1 VVIVLAAIDL
11 RRLDRLDEFE
21 LCGWR
26 TKRLTIFWTD
36 ATLRT
41 VVIKSTARAGKHPWN
56 PKEPKMIARKQL
68 LTIALILGGLGLIG
82 VFAISTNTSG
92 IIFLPR

>member
-1 VVIVLAAIDL
+1 MQGDGTG
-11 RRLDRLDEFE
+11 RER
-21 LCGWR
+21 
-26 TKRLTIFWTD
+26 
-36 ATLRT
+36 
-41 VVIKSTARAGKHPWN
+41 PWN